1 MFHLFQSSVVTS
13 VFMLQVFYLDIA
25 YVFTY
30 TSTSQCAWEKFV
42 CSTTYV
48 YLFYQ
53 IYRENYKH
61 LNMLHDES
69 NNILSHISN
78 REKSTYTNFD
88 QQIIHIIYKF
98 RIWNLYQP
106 YVIKS
111 VS

>member
-1 MFHLFQSSVVTS
+1 MFSHIPVHPNVPERNLFAVLPMSI
-13 VFMLQVFYLDIA
+13 F
-25 YVFTY
+25 
-30 TSTSQCAWEKFV
+30 
-42 CSTTYV
+42 
-48 YLFYQ
+48 FYQ

-98 RIWNLYQP
+98 RI
-106 YVIKS
+106 
-111 VS
+111 